1 MMNYRPFGNTDL
13 NVSAVG
19 FGAWT
24 IGGRAMA
31 GDIPI
36 GWGSTDDATS
46 RRAIQRAVDEG
57 ISFFDT
63 ADFYGLGHSEALLGE
78 TLAPYPEVLI
88 ATKVG
93 HRLAEDQSIFTDYS
107 KAWIREACHASLRRL
122 RRDHIDYYQLHTAKV
137 ADLQR
142 GECVEAM
149 EKLRA
154 EGKIRYWGLS
164 LNTFNPFPEAE
175 YMLEHELG
183 SGFQLVFN
191 IINQRA
197 LSIMER
203 AAERG
208 YGIIARMPLQFG
220 LLAGKYTVD
229 TRFAADDHRSF
240 RLHPELLARSL
251 ESLKPIWPMAEE
263 LNISPVT
270 LSLRYIL
277 SFSEVSAVIPGIRT
291 SEQAADNVRDLRP
304 LPDSVKGKIR
314 EMYDQDLHLLLAE
327 MEKSG

>member
-1 MMNYRPFGNTDL
+1 MNYRPFGNTDL

-31 GDIPI
+31 GNIPI
-36 GWGSTDDATS
+36 GWGNTDDATS

-57 ISFFDT
+57 VNFFDT
-63 ADFYGLGHSEALLGE
+63 ADFYGLGHSEELLGE
-78 TLAPYPEVLI
+78 MLAPYPEVLI

-107 KAWIREACHASLRRL
+107 KEWVREACHASLRRL
-122 RRDHIDYYQLHTAKV
+122 RRDRIDYYQLHTGKV
-137 ADLQR
+137 ADLER

-149 EKLRA
+149 EALRA

-175 YMLEHELG
+175 YMLEHGLG

-197 LSIMER
+197 LSIVER
-203 AAERG
+203 AAVRG

-220 LLAGKYTVD
+220 LLAGKYTPD
-229 TRFAADDHRSF
+229 TRFPTDDHRSF

-251 ESLKPIWPMAEE
+251 KSLEPIWLLAQE
-263 LNISPVT
+263 LDISPVT

-277 SFSEVSAVIPGIRT
+277 SFSEVSTVIPGIRT
-291 SEQAADNVRDLRP
+291 PEQAADNVRDLRA
-304 LPDSVKGKIR
+304 LPDSAKEKIR
-314 EMYDQDLHLLLAE
+314 EIYEQDFYRLVEE

>member
-1 MMNYRPFGNTDL
+1 MNYRPFGNTDL
-13 NVSAVG
+13 QVSAVG

-24 IGGRAMA
+24 IGGHAMA

-36 GWGSTDDATS
+36 GWGHTDDATS

-57 ISFFDT
+57 INFFDT
-63 ADFYGLGHSEALLGE
+63 ADFYGLGRSEELLGE
-78 TLAPYPEVLI
+78 TLAPCPEVLI

-107 KAWIREACHASLRRL
+107 KEWIREACHASLRRL
-122 RRDHIDYYQLHTAKV
+122 RRDRIDYYQLHTAKV

-149 EKLRA
+149 EELRA

-175 YMLEHELG
+175 YMLEHGLG

-208 YGIIARMPLQFG
+208 YGVIARMPLQFG
-220 LLAGKYTVD
+220 LLAGKYTPD

-240 RLHPELLARSL
+240 RLHPALLARSL
-251 ESLKPIWPMAEE
+251 KSLEPIWPLASE

-277 SFSEVSAVIPGIRT
+277 SFPEVSTVIPGIRT
-291 SEQAADNVRDLRP
+291 PEQAADNVRDVRA
-304 LPDSVKGKIR
+304 LPDSVVEKIR
-314 EMYDQDLHLLLAE
+314 KIYEQDFYRLMEE

>member
-1 MMNYRPFGNTDL
+1 MNYRSFGNTDL
-13 NVSAVG
+13 KVSAIG

-24 IGGRAMA
+24 IGGHAMA

-36 GWGSTDDATS
+36 GWGDTDDATS
-46 RRAIQRAVDEG
+46 RRAIQRAIDEG
-57 ISFFDT
+57 INFFDT
-63 ADFYGLGHSEALLGE
+63 ADFYGLGHSEELLGE
-78 TLAPYPEVLI
+78 ALAPYPEALI

-93 HRLAEDQSIFTDYS
+93 HRLAEDQSIFTDYT
-107 KAWIREACHASLRRL
+107 KDWIREACHASLRRL
-122 RRDHIDYYQLHTAKV
+122 RRDRIDYYQLHTAKA
-137 ADLQR
+137 ADLER

-175 YMLEHELG
+175 YMLEHGLG
-183 SGFQLVFN
+183 SGFQVVFN

-203 AAERG
+203 AAEQG

-251 ESLKPIWPMAEE
+251 ESLEPIWPLAEE

-277 SFSEVSAVIPGIRT
+277 SFSEVSTVIPGIRT
-291 SEQAADNVRDLRP
+291 PEQAADNVRDVQT
-304 LPDSVKGKIR
+304 LPDSVVEKIR
-314 EMYDQDLHLLLAE
+314 ELYKEDLHLLLAE
-327 MEKSG
+327 MEKRG